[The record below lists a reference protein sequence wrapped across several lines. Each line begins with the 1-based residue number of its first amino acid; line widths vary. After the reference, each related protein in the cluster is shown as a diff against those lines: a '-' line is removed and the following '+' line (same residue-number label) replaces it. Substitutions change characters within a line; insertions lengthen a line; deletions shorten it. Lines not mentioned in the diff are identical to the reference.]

1 MKTLNAKL
9 KLTDNPI
16 LNTDSYKISHW
27 MFLEDNTSFSTSY
40 IESRQGSAFPETV
53 FFGLQYILE
62 ETDFLTPITAEMVD
76 QAERVLTAHGEPF
89 NRAGWDH
96 IVNEHNGYLPVRIRA
111 VKEGSVVPIG
121 NALIVVESTDPRFN
135 SAWVA
140 SFVETKL
147 MRIWYPTTVATISRE
162 IKKVITAS
170 LERTGDPALADMKLV
185 DFGSRGVSSK
195 EQAMIGGAAHLVNF
209 VTTDNLLGV
218 AMSMEAYG
226 DGEDSELTGFSI
238 PATEHS
244 VTTSW
249 GKPHEFDFVKNI
261 VHNVLPKTGICSV
274 VGDTY
279 DLMGFLDMLGELR
292 EEIEKN
298 GVIVARPDSGDPVE
312 MTEATIIKLDEL
324 FGSRVNEK
332 GFKVLNDCVRII
344 QGDGIDLEMVGLI
357 LDNFERLGYSADNI
371 TFGSG
376 GGLLQKLDRDTMR
389 FAMKASNVI
398 VGNESRDIQKVP
410 LTDPTKSS
418 KKGRLMLVRNTE
430 TGAYRTVNQHDEVY
444 DNEIDALDV
453 VFENGKVLRRQ
464 TFAEIRALAV

>member
-1 MKTLNAKL
+1 MKTKL
-9 KLTDNPI
+9 KLTDNLI
-16 LNTDSYKISHW
+16 LNADSYKISHW
-27 MFLEDNTSFSTSY
+27 MFLEDNTSYSTSY
-40 IESRQGSAFPETV
+40 IEARKGGKFPETV
-53 FFGLQYILE
+53 WFGLQYIIE
-62 ETDFLTPITAEMVD
+62 EGGLTKQITAEMVD
-76 QAERVLTAHGEPF
+76 QAEKILVAHGEPF
-89 NRAGWDH
+89 NRAGWDR
-96 IVNEHNGYLPVRIRA
+96 IVNEHDGYFPIRIRSA
-111 VKEGSVVPIG
+111 LEGSVIPVG
-121 NALIVVESTDPRFN
+121 NVLATIESTDPCFN

-140 SFVETKL
+140 TFVETQL
-147 MRIWYPTTVATISRE
+147 MRVWYPTTVATLSRE
-162 IKKVITAS
+162 IKKVIEAN
-170 LERTGDPALADMKLV
+170 LERTGDPTQANMKLV

-195 EQAMIGGAAHLVNF
+195 EQAMIGGAAHLINF
-209 VTTDNLLGV
+209 IVTDNLLGV
-218 AMSMEAYG
+218 AMSMEVYG
-226 DGEDSELTGFSI
+226 DGDEGELTGFSI

-249 GKPHEFDFVKNI
+249 GKLHEFDFVENI
-261 VHNVLPKTGICSV
+261 VRNVLPKTGICSV

-279 DLMGFLDMLGELR
+279 SLMSFLDMLGELR

-298 GVIVARPDSGDPVE
+298 GVIVARPDSGDPIE
-312 MTEATIIKLDEL
+312 MTEVVVTRLDEL
-324 FGSRVNEK
+324 FGSTVNEK

-371 TFGSG
+371 AFGSG

-398 VGNESRDIQKVP
+398 VDNESRDIQKVP

-418 KKGRLMLVRNTE
+418 KKGRLMLVRDTE
-430 TGAYRTVNQHDEVY
+430 TGTYRTVNQHDEVY
-444 DNEIDALDV
+444 DTEIDALDV